1 MVPVSHGHN
10 GLIVGWW
17 AATTQPASHT
27 IPLLQG
33 DHQDDDGGDDDH
45 EDDDGG
51 DDDHQDDN
59 GEGRLWPSDDDD
71 DDAKL

>member
-1 MVPVSHGHN
+1 MVLVSHGHN

-45 EDDDGG
+45 QDDD
-51 DDDHQDDN
+51 

-71 DDAKL
+71 DAEL

>member
-45 EDDDGG
+45 QDDD
-51 DDDHQDDN
+51 

-71 DDAKL
+71 DAEL

>member
-1 MVPVSHGHN
+1 MVLVSHGHN

-45 EDDDGG
+45 QDDD
-51 DDDHQDDN
+51 

-71 DDAKL
+71 DDAEL